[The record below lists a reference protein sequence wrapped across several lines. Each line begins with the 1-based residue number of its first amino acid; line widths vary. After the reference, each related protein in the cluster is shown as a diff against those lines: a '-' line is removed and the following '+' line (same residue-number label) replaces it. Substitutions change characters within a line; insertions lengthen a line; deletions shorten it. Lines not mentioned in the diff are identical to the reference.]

1 MSIKLRGVVVK
12 KWMVAPAAGGSE
24 IIAEF
29 GDFFGGL
36 LARRG
41 INTIDKAREFFA
53 CDRLSDP
60 FELKDM
66 DRAVETIR
74 SALDAGDK
82 ITVYGDYDCDGVT
95 ATVMLYGYLEAM
107 GADVEYYIPDRSE
120 GYGMNIPAVTRILDG
135 GTRLIITV
143 DTGITAIDEAALIKE
158 RGARLVITDHH
169 QPSEQLPVCD
179 ACVDP
184 HRADDGSSFKELC
197 GAGVAL
203 KLLCALEGDEEFIAE
218 QYADLAAVGT
228 IGDVMPIRGENRY
241 IVRRGLDSIHT
252 GQNPGLTRLIR
263 ASGVSPESVTSTQ
276 IVYSVAPRINS
287 AGRMV
292 TGGKTAG
299 ADKAARLLM
308 TDNAQDAASL
318 AEELCL
324 LNDERKKAESDILSA
339 VYEEISHDPRIL
351 NERIIMIAKEGLQS
365 GIIGIIASK
374 LTEKYAKP
382 SMVITIEGDTAH
394 GSMRSIE
401 GFSAHKLLTACSEPL
416 TRFGGHAM
424 AGGFTLPA
432 DRLGEFKELVYRTA
446 REHRQKMPA
455 PCIHADMEVTG
466 AELTVENVRLLQRL
480 EPFGEGNPQPLF
492 LLKNCVLL
500 SKHPVKDGK
509 YTSFEVSSGGETL
522 RCITFKTPYEMF
534 FNKAGD
540 NIDLLVNVELR
551 EYNGRTSVSV
561 KTVDMRPS
569 GFNEDRFFAA
579 KRVYEEIKR
588 GEGCDKRLAP
598 RVMPRGRE
606 DLAAV
611 YKLVREHGGQ
621 MSAEDMCVYGSGLNY
636 CMLRVAL
643 DAFERAG
650 LIKLSP
656 DAERSEMI
664 PSNGRKFDLFS
675 EGLIPE
681 LKKKL
686 FGIDN

>member
-1 MSIKLRGVVVK
+1 MCALK
-12 KWMVAPAAGGSE
+12 KWTVASAMGGDE
-24 IIAEF
+24 IISEF
-29 GDFFGGL
+29 GEFFGGL
-36 LARRG
+36 LTRRG
-41 INTIDKAREFFA
+41 ITTMDKAREFFS

-66 DRAVETIR
+66 DKAVEVIK

-95 ATVMLYGYLEAM
+95 ATVMLHSYLEAM

-120 GYGMNIPAVTRILDG
+120 GYGMNIPAVTKILDG
-135 GTRLIITV
+135 GTKLIITV
-143 DTGITAIDEAALIKE
+143 DTGITALNEAALIKE
-158 RGARLVITDHH
+158 RGAGLVITDHH

-184 HRADDGSSFKELC
+184 HRADDTSSFKDLC

-203 KLLCALEGDEEFIAE
+203 KLLCALEGDEEFITE

-263 ASGVSPESVTSTQ
+263 ASGVSPESITSTQ

-287 AGRMV
+287 AGRMSI
-292 TGGKTAG
+292 GGETAG

-308 TDNAQDAASL
+308 TDNAQNAASL

-324 LNDERKKAESDILSA
+324 LNDERKSTEAEILEA
-339 VYEEISHDPRIL
+339 VNEELINDPRL
-351 NERIIMIAKEGLQS
+351 LSERVIITAKQGLQS

-382 SMVITIEGDTAH
+382 SMVITIDGDMAH

-401 GFSAHKLLTACSEPL
+401 GFSAHKLLTMCSEPL
-416 TRFGGHAM
+416 TKFGGHTM

-432 DRLGEFKELVYRTA
+432 DRLDEFKELVYRAA
-446 REHRQKMPA
+446 RENCPQMPA

-466 AELTVENVRLLQRL
+466 AELTVENVELLQRL

-492 LLKNCVLL
+492 LMKNCKLL
-500 SKHPVKDGK
+500 SKRSIKDGK
-509 YTSFEVSSGGETL
+509 YTSFEISSGGETL
-522 RCITFKTPYEMF
+522 RCITFKTPYERF
-534 FNKAGD
+534 FPKAGD
-540 NIDLLVNVELR
+540 NIDILTNVEAR
-551 EYNGRTSVSV
+551 EYNGRTSVSLKV
-561 KTVDMRPS
+561 VDMRPS
-569 GFNEDRFFAA
+569 GFNADRFFAA
-579 KRVYEEIKR
+579 KRVYEAITR

-598 RVMPRGRE
+598 RVMPRDRV
-606 DLAAV
+606 DLVYV
-611 YKLVREHGGQ
+611 YKLVMDHGMH
-621 MSAEDMCVYGSGLNY
+621 MSAEDMCVYGPGLNY
-636 CMLRVAL
+636 CMLRVTL
-643 DAFERAG
+643 DAFAEAG

-656 DAERSEMI
+656 DAERSEII
-664 PSNGRKFDLFS
+664 PSNGQKFDLFS
-675 EGLIPE
+675 HGLIPRM
-681 LKKKL
+681 KKEL